1 MIYTRNMFVQ
11 SVYNMTSGKNSWSKE
26 TRKKYTLFR
35 PSNTSADPHDVLYD
49 GILNYC
55 IVKTFFNLFEPIA

>member
-1 MIYTRNMFVQ
+1 MFYSTNIFVQ

-35 PSNTSADPHDVLYD
+35 PSNTSADPHDVLYERVFI
-49 GILNYC
+49 GLLQFSQNI
-55 IVKTFFNLFEPIA
+55 F